1 MNLAHRPDNT
11 GDCESILERFKE
23 GVHEMFG
30 FVITLVH
37 LGRLVQHSR

>member
-30 FVITLVH
+30 FVITLAH
-37 LGRLVQHSR
+37 LGHLAQHSH